1 MDTAY
6 KKITSHGSISIPV
19 AMRRE
24 LGIEPK
30 DPMVVKEDGGKI
42 VISPYETRCSF
53 CGTTEGV
60 KTLGGRGICAPCAVK
75 AYEEFMKERGGDG
88 DE

>member
-1 MDTAY
+1 MSIAY

-24 LGIEPK
+24 IGLQGG
-30 DPMVVKEDGGKI
+30 DPMEVSQSGGDI
-42 VISPYETRCSF
+42 IIRPYTPRCVF

-60 KTLGGRGICAPCAVK
+60 KKFEGKGICRMCVEKTLAV
-75 AYEEFMKERGGDG
+75 MKGWIGYN
-88 DE
+88 